1 MCNFVVKISNKIAVF
16 LALITVFMPNKGL
29 AELSRRLSWMAFSSY
44 ERPQIAI
51 VSVGI
56 GGLQVN
62 VNQKID
68 VSSSGLSHK
77 NGYLYVKLKNR
88 ALQIPVSSIELNEAI
103 QLIQNSNE
111 RIFETSIDQLLVA
124 GAEKGPLVLDHYS
137 SKPLRG
143 TNFLRKLFL
152 SADQQFADLVQNS
165 IHNPAT
171 NIKNPFFQALVL
183 LNTDTQYQALP
194 NQWIGPP
201 LSWPQLYMVFDPNAQ
216 GLISLKFKPQVLF
229 RSSSRYPVEV
239 NSQIQSLGE
248 KPYQSLRKD
257 IKKRSNL
264 YREALPIVDRA
275 ANITAVLG
283 LVSSACSQPRSCQHL
298 LVSPAGNE
306 ESQLREK
313 YTNVSKSDQQSIK
326 RLENRWDE
334 LRLREFQ
341 PSQSPKSWAAAYDA
355 VWIAIENPNLKNK
368 ALNIAA
374 RQFLTQAV
382 PPNDALLQAAASVVF
397 VAQGGQENFAKAQQS
412 IDKAI
417 KISSSSNYF
426 VEQNKVA
433 RLGLAISRI
442 SNSWLSEEAM
452 RRNVNL
458 TYLRS
463 SSTLQLYKYIDS
475 YLENCLK
482 NPSSCTSE
490 DLRTKEVNTASIYWQ
505 IPLFRKRDID
515 TAWVYGRFAYLVALN
530 EPGSRINRLR
540 LLSHY
545 ADLAKTEERRQ
556 KLRLLAM
563 SLSKV

>member
-1 MCNFVVKISNKIAVF
+1 MKISSKVAVF
-16 LALITVFMPNKGL
+16 LALITVFKPNKGL

-51 VSVGI
+51 VGVGI

-68 VSSSGLSHK
+68 VSSSDLFYK
-77 NGYLYVKLKNR
+77 NGYLYAKLKNR
-88 ALQIPVSSIELNEAI
+88 ALQIPVSSIELKEAI

-111 RIFETSIDQLLVA
+111 RIFETSIDQLIVP
-124 GAEKGPLVLDHYS
+124 GAERLLRRDYR

-143 TNFLRKLFL
+143 TKFLRELFL
-152 SADQQFADLVQNS
+152 SADKQFAGLVES
-165 IHNPAT
+165 IQSPTT
-171 NIKNPFFQALVL
+171 NIKNPYFQALNL

-194 NQWIGPP
+194 NQWTRPP
-201 LSWPQLYMVFDPNAQ
+201 LSWPQLYIVFDPNTQ
-216 GLISLKFKPQVLF
+216 GLISLKFKPQVIF
-229 RSSSRYPVEV
+229 RSSSGYPVEV
-239 NSQIQSLGE
+239 NSQVQSLGE

-313 YTNVSKSDQQSIK
+313 YTNLSERVSKSDQQSIK

>member
-1 MCNFVVKISNKIAVF
+1 VKISSKVAVF
-16 LALITVFMPNKGL
+16 LALITVFKPNKGL

-51 VSVGI
+51 VGVGI

-68 VSSSGLSHK
+68 VSSSDLFYK
-77 NGYLYVKLKNR
+77 NGYLYAKLKNR
-88 ALQIPVSSIELNEAI
+88 ALQIPVSSIELKEAI

-111 RIFETSIDQLLVA
+111 RIFETSIDQLIVP
-124 GAEKGPLVLDHYS
+124 GAERLLRRDYR

-143 TNFLRKLFL
+143 TKFLRELFL
-152 SADQQFADLVQNS
+152 SADKQFAGLVES
-165 IHNPAT
+165 IQSPTT
-171 NIKNPFFQALVL
+171 NIKNPYFQALNL

-194 NQWIGPP
+194 NQWTRPP
-201 LSWPQLYMVFDPNAQ
+201 LSWPQLYIVFDPNTQ
-216 GLISLKFKPQVLF
+216 GLISLKFKPQVIF
-229 RSSSRYPVEV
+229 RSSSGYPVEV
-239 NSQIQSLGE
+239 NSQVQSLGE

-313 YTNVSKSDQQSIK
+313 YTNLSERVSKSDQQSIK

>member
-1 MCNFVVKISNKIAVF
+1 VKISSKVAVF
-16 LALITVFMPNKGL
+16 LALITVFKPNKGL

-68 VSSSGLSHK
+68 VSSSDLFYK
-77 NGYLYVKLKNR
+77 NGYLYAKLKNR
-88 ALQIPVSSIELNEAI
+88 ALQIPVSSIELKEAI

-111 RIFETSIDQLLVA
+111 RIFETSIDQLIVP
-124 GAEKGPLVLDHYS
+124 GAERLLRRDYR

-143 TNFLRKLFL
+143 TKFLRELFL
-152 SADQQFADLVQNS
+152 SADKQFAGLVGS
-165 IHNPAT
+165 IQSPTT
-171 NIKNPFFQALVL
+171 NIKNPYFQALNL

-194 NQWIGPP
+194 NQWTKPP
-201 LSWPQLYMVFDPNAQ
+201 LSWPQLYIVFDPNTQ
-216 GLISLKFKPQVLF
+216 GLISLKFKPQVIF
-229 RSSSRYPVEV
+229 RSSSGYPVEV
-239 NSQIQSLGE
+239 NSQVQSLGE

-313 YTNVSKSDQQSIK
+313 YKNLSKRVSKSDQQSNE
-326 RLENRWDE
+326 RLKNRWDE

-355 VWIAIENPNLKNK
+355 VWIAIENPNLKNQ

-442 SNSWLSEEAM
+442 SNSWFSEEAM
-452 RRNVNL
+452 RRNINL
-458 TYLRS
+458 DYLRG

-490 DLRTKEVNTASIYWQ
+490 DLRTKEVSTASIYWQ

-545 ADLAKTEERRQ
+545 ADLAKTEEHRQ

-563 SLSKV
+563 SLGKV

>member
-1 MCNFVVKISNKIAVF
+1 
-16 LALITVFMPNKGL
+16 
-29 AELSRRLSWMAFSSY
+29 MAFSSY

-51 VSVGI
+51 VGVGI

-68 VSSSGLSHK
+68 VSSSDLFYK
-77 NGYLYVKLKNR
+77 NGYLYAKLKNR
-88 ALQIPVSSIELNEAI
+88 ALQIPVSSIELKEAI

-111 RIFETSIDQLLVA
+111 RIFETSIDQLIVP
-124 GAEKGPLVLDHYS
+124 GAERLLRRDYR

-143 TNFLRKLFL
+143 TKFLRELFL
-152 SADQQFADLVQNS
+152 SADKQFAGLVES
-165 IHNPAT
+165 IQSPTT
-171 NIKNPFFQALVL
+171 NIKNPYFQALNL

-194 NQWIGPP
+194 NQWTRPP
-201 LSWPQLYMVFDPNAQ
+201 LSWPQLYIVFDPNTQ
-216 GLISLKFKPQVLF
+216 GLISLKFKPQVIF
-229 RSSSRYPVEV
+229 RSSSGYPVEV
-239 NSQIQSLGE
+239 NSQVQSLGE

-313 YTNVSKSDQQSIK
+313 YTNLSERVSKSDQQSIK